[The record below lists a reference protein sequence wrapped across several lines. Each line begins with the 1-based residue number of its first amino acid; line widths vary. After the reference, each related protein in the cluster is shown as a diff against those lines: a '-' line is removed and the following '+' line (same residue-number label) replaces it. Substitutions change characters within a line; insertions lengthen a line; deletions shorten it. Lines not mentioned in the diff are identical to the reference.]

1 MGRDDRPEAEFLA
14 TGFTGEEVVMSGM
27 EHDLDRRMLVS
38 AFFGDGMWWM
48 NRPPRPILWRSDQS
62 GSSLGEYRLRVG
74 FIHVPLPC
82 FGGEQYRVTQQIS
95 RSPELRPWI
104 MGRAYDK
111 PIARRILEEAG
122 VPRGTFGEVKRAVSA
137 TIHVDGPSA
146 LAPASRASLEAFAA
160 AEGRRV
166 TFRRRSFPTWQRAL
180 LKASRKVGA
189 ESLARRVE
197 RGKVALGVLEPSF
210 GSLLL
215 RWAVNIVRPRY
226 ELRR

>member
-1 MGRDDRPEAEFLA
+1 
-14 TGFTGEEVVMSGM
+14 
-27 EHDLDRRMLVS
+27 
-38 AFFGDGMWWM
+38 
-48 NRPPRPILWRSDQS
+48 
-62 GSSLGEYRLRVG
+62 
-74 FIHVPLPC
+74 
-82 FGGEQYRVTQQIS
+82 
-95 RSPELRPWI
+95 
-104 MGRAYDK
+104 
-111 PIARRILEEAG
+111 LEEAG

-166 TFRRRSFPTWQRAL
+166 TFRRRSFLTWQRAL